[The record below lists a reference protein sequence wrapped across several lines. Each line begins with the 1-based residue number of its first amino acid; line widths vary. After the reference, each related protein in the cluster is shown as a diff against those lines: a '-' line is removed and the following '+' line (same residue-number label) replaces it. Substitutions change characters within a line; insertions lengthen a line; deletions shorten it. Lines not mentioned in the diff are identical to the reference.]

1 MSYIVQQKKNWNCR
15 LVRPSL
21 HRFYI
26 IGHILE
32 FHFSLPDIAHTLD
45 PIRKQKR
52 PISVSGVVNPTPAV
66 LKEEPNGLAILVVGG
81 ERKITKK
88 TLKSNSR
95 LLSYKSQTLAS

>member
-1 MSYIVQQKKNWNCR
+1 
-15 LVRPSL
+15 
-21 HRFYI
+21 
-26 IGHILE
+26 
-32 FHFSLPDIAHTLD
+32 
-45 PIRKQKR
+45 
-52 PISVSGVVNPTPAV
+52 VVNPTLAV